1 MLKVHASNYRIVGF
15 TEEAALT
22 ELVALG
28 REHGLLVMNDL
39 GSGALVD
46 VTRFGLPYEPT
57 VSETI
62 RAGADVAMV
71 SGDKLLGGPQCGIL
85 LGKVESIAR
94 MASHPL
100 FPRPASR

>member
-1 MLKVHASNYRIVGF
+1 M
-15 TEEAALT
+15 
-22 ELVALG
+22 ALG
-28 REHGLLVMNDL
+28 RERGLLVMNDL

-62 RAGADVAMV
+62 RAGVDVATV

-85 LGKVESIAR
+85 LGQVGADLPHGAPTLCSAPCGR
-94 MASHPL
+94 TS
-100 FPRPASR
+100 